1 MSLKNRII
9 GLAAVG
15 AAAALTVVPNAVA
28 APPSWSCDAP
38 AEQIFA
44 PWKDNAFY
52 QLVDDGTFEQGAASW
67 DLQDGANVVQ
77 DFDAGLQAGD
87 EHALELA
94 PGASATTPPI
104 CVTEDSQSFRFL
116 SNVVTEGSKDDSLL
130 VEVLYLR
137 KKTGEFKVKVKN
149 RNSSPVGKLKLAAGE
164 FKRDS
169 TVRLRFSSLNG
180 ATVRVDDVYMD
191 PRLH

>member
-28 APPSWSCDAP
+28 APPAWTCDAP

-67 DLQDGANVVQ
+67 ELQGGADVVQ
-77 DFDAGLQAGD
+77 DNDAGLHADDQN
-87 EHALELA
+87 ALELG

-104 CVTEDSQSFRFL
+104 CVTEDSESFRFL
-116 SNVVTEGSKDDSLL
+116 SNVVDEGSKDDSLL

-149 RNSSPVGKLKLAAGE
+149 RNSSPVAKLKLATGE
-164 FKRDS
+164 FKKDS